1 MPKEVDFSLRPMA
14 PHDFPALLALFQE
27 FATFQRTP
35 EYMVN
40 SLERMEAEQD
50 LINGFVAVNPAG
62 EILGYASYFL
72 AYTTWVGKSMYL
84 DDLYVRE
91 AHRKLGLGKA
101 LIDRV
106 IEEAKVQKCH
116 RLKWQ
121 VSRWNENAQEFYRQ
135 LGAIIDDVEI
145 NCKLNLD

>member
-1 MPKEVDFSLRPMA
+1 MSESVSYSLRPIS
-14 PHDFPALLALFQE
+14 PEDFPVLLSIFQE

-40 SLERMEAEQD
+40 SLERMQEEKD
-50 LINGFVAVNPAG
+50 LVNGFVAVSSSG

-91 AHRKLGLGKA
+91 AYRKLGLGKA
-101 LIDRV
+101 LIERV
-106 IEEAKVQKCH
+106 IQEAKTQQCH

-145 NCKLNLD
+145 NCRLNLD